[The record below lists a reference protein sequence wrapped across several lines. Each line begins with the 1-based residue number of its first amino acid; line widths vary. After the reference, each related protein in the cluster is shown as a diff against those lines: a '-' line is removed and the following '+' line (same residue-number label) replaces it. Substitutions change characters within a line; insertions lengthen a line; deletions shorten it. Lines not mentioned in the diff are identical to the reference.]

1 MMDWRQKLLNAAK
14 AARHKYSQPT
24 SPEYLDA
31 VDRTI
36 VKADFDSSFEAA
48 LIDIGQRDRE
58 ITVLYYQ
65 GQSSIGIGLRYGISA
80 SRVLQIVHTSA
91 RLLLKG
97 TNINLFLSEED
108 RIKNESA

>member
-1 MMDWRQKLLNAAK
+1 MDWRQKLLNAARS
-14 AARHKYSQPT
+14 ARHKYNRLSNQA
-24 SPEYLDA
+24 YIDA
-31 VDRTI
+31 IDKVTVND
-36 VKADFDSSFEAA
+36 DFDKAFEIA
-48 LIDIGQRDRE
+48 LNDIGQRDRE

>member
-65 GQSSIGIGLRYGISA
+65 GYSSIELGLRYGLSA
-80 SRVLQIVHTSA
+80 TRILQIVHTA
-91 RLLLKG
+91 TRLLLKG
-97 TNINLFLSEED
+97 ANIHLFLPKED